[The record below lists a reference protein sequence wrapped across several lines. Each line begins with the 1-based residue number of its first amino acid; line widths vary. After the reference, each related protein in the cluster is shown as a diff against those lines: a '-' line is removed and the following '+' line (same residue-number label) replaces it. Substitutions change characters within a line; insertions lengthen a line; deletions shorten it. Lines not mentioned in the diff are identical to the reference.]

1 MLFFIDLFISFLL
14 SADVQRAVSFC
25 TQKGFSAHWV
35 PQKKNWHGG
44 PSEPSAIVL
53 SNLAPLPCLYFTWLQ
68 PSECNKEKH
77 SVFKEKVDA
86 KLNRICHH
94 KMSDVSKAALLN

>member
-1 MLFFIDLFISFLL
+1 MFIVLCHFVHKKDFLHTG
-14 SADVQRAVSFC
+14 SH
-25 TQKGFSAHWV
+25 K
-35 PQKKNWHGG
+35 KKNWHGG

>member
-1 MLFFIDLFISFLL
+1 MLCPFVHKKVFLRNGSHKKMALF
-14 SADVQRAVSFC
+14 
-25 TQKGFSAHWV
+25 
-35 PQKKNWHGG
+35 

-86 KLNRICHH
+86 KMTRICHH
-94 KMSDVSKAALLN
+94 KMSDISKAALLN